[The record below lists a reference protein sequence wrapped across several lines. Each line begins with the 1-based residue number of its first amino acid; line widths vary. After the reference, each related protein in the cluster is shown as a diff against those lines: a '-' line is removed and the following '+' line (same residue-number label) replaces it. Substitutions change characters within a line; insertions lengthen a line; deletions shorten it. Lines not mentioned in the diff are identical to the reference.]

1 MLIPQLSR
9 TFDMQIKPA
18 HAFFAPA
25 LLAVALALGACGKQ
39 ENKDQQQ
46 QQQKPAEVG
55 VVTIEPRTVTLTD
68 ELPGRTSAFRIAE
81 VRPQVSGILLKRSF
95 TEGADV
101 KAGQPL
107 YQIDPRTYE
116 ANVNSAKAS
125 LAQAQAT
132 LASNRLKAQRYGAL
146 VKEQAISKQEADD
159 ALSVQRQNEA
169 QVESA
174 KASLRTAEINLAYT
188 KVAAPIS
195 GRISRSMVT
204 EGALVTADQTTALA
218 TINQLDPIYVDVTQ
232 SATDLLRLR
241 RELDSGQLQRVQG
254 ENAAEVKL
262 MLEDGSAYA
271 RPGKLKFAE
280 VSVDQGTGSVTIRAE
295 FPNPD
300 KLLLP
305 GMFVRA
311 QLQAG
316 VRQNA
321 LLVPQQGVTRDIKGQ
336 PTAMV
341 VNGEGKVEQR
351 VLKTERTVGA
361 DWLVTDGLK
370 AGDKV
375 ITEGLQKIRPGA
387 AVTAKPASNIASAEQ
402 KPAGQGQ

>member
-1 MLIPQLSR
+1 
-9 TFDMQIKPA
+9 MQIKPA

-39 ENKDQQQ
+39 DNKDQQQ
-46 QQQKPAEVG
+46 QQQKPPEVG
-55 VVTIEPRTVTLTD
+55 VVTMQPRTVTLTD

-81 VRPQVSGILLKRSF
+81 VRPQVSGILLKRYF

-101 KAGQPL
+101 KAGTQL

-159 ALSVQRQNEA
+159 ALSMQRQNEA

-174 KASLRTAEINLAYT
+174 RAALRNAEINLAYT
-188 KVAAPIS
+188 KVAAPHLRAHRALDDDRRRP
-195 GRISRSMVT
+195 GHRRPDQRPDQHHPARSHLCRRDPVRHRSAAPAPRAGQRSAA
-204 EGALVTADQTTALA
+204 EGAG
-218 TINQLDPIYVDVTQ
+218 
-232 SATDLLRLR
+232 
-241 RELDSGQLQRVQG
+241 RER
-254 ENAAEVKL
+254 
-262 MLEDGSAYA
+262 
-271 RPGKLKFAE
+271 RPGQADAGRRHCLQPSRQAQ
-280 VSVDQGTGSVTIRAE
+280 VRRGLGGPGHRLGDHPRRI
-295 FPNPD
+295 PNPD

-311 QLQAG
+311 ELQSG

-321 LLVPQQGVTRDIKGQ
+321 LLVPQQGVTRDLKGQ

-351 VLKTERTVGA
+351 ILKTERTVGA
-361 DWLVTDGLK
+361 EWLVTDGLK

-375 ITEGLQKIRPGA
+375 ITEGLQKIKPGA
-387 AVTAKPASNIASAEQ
+387 TVTTKPASNIASAEQ

>member
-1 MLIPQLSR
+1 
-9 TFDMQIKPA
+9 MQIKPA

-25 LLAVALALGACGKQ
+25 LLALVLALGACGKQ

-46 QQQKPAEVG
+46 QQQQKPPEVG

-132 LASNRLKAQRYGAL
+132 LASNRLKAQRYAAL

-159 ALSVQRQNEA
+159 ALSMQRQNEA

-174 KASLRTAEINLAYT
+174 RAALRNAEINLAYT

-195 GRISRSMVT
+195 GRIGRSMMT
-204 EGALVTADQTTALA
+204 EGALVTADQTTAL
-218 TINQLDPIYVDVTQ
+218 TSITQLDPIYVDVTQ

-262 MLEDGSAYA
+262 MLEDGSAYG

-280 VSVDQGTGSVTIRAE
+280 VSVDPSTGSVTIRAE

-311 QLQAG
+311 QLQSG

-321 LLVPQQGVTRDIKGQ
+321 LLVPQQGVTRDLKGQ

-375 ITEGLQKIRPGA
+375 ITEGLQKIKPGA
-387 AVTAKPASNIASAEQ
+387 TVTAKPASNIA
-402 KPAGQGQ
+402 PAGQQPAGQAQ

>member
-1 MLIPQLSR
+1 
-9 TFDMQIKPA
+9 MQIKPA
-18 HAFFAPA
+18 HAYFAPA
-25 LLAVALALGACGKQ
+25 LLAIALALGACGKQ
-39 ENKDQQQ
+39 ENKEQQ

-81 VRPQVSGILLKRSF
+81 VRPQVSGILLKRNF
-95 TEGADV
+95 VEGGDV
-101 KAGQPL
+101 KAGQQL

-116 ANVNSAKAS
+116 ASLSSAKAT

-132 LASNRLKAQRYGAL
+132 LASNRLKAQRYAAL
-146 VKEQAISKQEADD
+146 VKDQAISKQEADD
-159 ALSVQRQNEA
+159 ALSTQRQNEA

-174 KASLRTAEINLAYT
+174 KATLRTAEINLAYT

-195 GRISRSMVT
+195 GRIGRSMMT
-204 EGALVTADQTTALA
+204 EGALVTADQTSAL
-218 TINQLDPIYVDVTQ
+218 TSITQLDPIYVDVTQ

-241 RELDSGQLQRVQG
+241 RELDNGQLQRVQG
-254 ENAAEVKL
+254 EDAAQVKL
-262 MLEDGSAYA
+262 VLEDGSAYS
-271 RPGKLKFAE
+271 RSGKLKFTE
-280 VSVDQGTGSVTIRAE
+280 VSVDPSTGSVLIRAE

-311 QLQAG
+311 RLQAG
-316 VRQNA
+316 VRQDA

-336 PTAMV
+336 PTALV
-341 VNGEGKVEQR
+341 VNADGKVEQR

-361 DWLVTDGLK
+361 DWLVTDGIK
-370 AGDKV
+370 PGDKV

-387 AVTAKPASNIASAEQ
+387 TVTAKPASNVTSAGQ
-402 KPAGQGQ
+402 PPAGQGQ

>member
-1 MLIPQLSR
+1 
-9 TFDMQIKPA
+9 MQIKPA
-18 HAFFAPA
+18 HAYFAPA
-25 LLAVALALGACGKQ
+25 LLAIALALGACGKQ
-39 ENKDQQQ
+39 ENKEQQQ
-46 QQQKPAEVG
+46 PQKPVAVG

-81 VRPQVSGILLKRSF
+81 VRPQVSGILLKRNF
-95 TEGADV
+95 VEGGDV
-101 KAGQPL
+101 KAGQQL

-159 ALSVQRQNEA
+159 ALSMQRQNEA

-174 KASLRTAEINLAYT
+174 KAALRNAEINLAYT

-195 GRISRSMVT
+195 GRIGRSMMT
-204 EGALVTADQTTALA
+204 EGALVTADQTSAL
-218 TINQLDPIYVDVTQ
+218 TSITQLDPIYVDVTQ

-262 MLEDGSAYA
+262 VLEDGSAYS

-280 VSVDQGTGSVTIRAE
+280 VSVDQGTGSVVIRAE

-311 QLQAG
+311 RLQAG
-316 VRQNA
+316 VRQDA

-341 VNGEGKVEQR
+341 VTAEGKVEQR
-351 VLKTERTVGA
+351 VLKTERTVGS
-361 DWLVTDGLK
+361 DWLVTEGIK
-370 AGDKV
+370 PGDKV
-375 ITEGLQKIRPGA
+375 ITEGLQKVRPGA
-387 AVTAKPASNIASAEQ
+387 TVTATPASNVASAGQ
-402 KPAGQGQ
+402 PPAGQGQ

>member
-1 MLIPQLSR
+1 
-9 TFDMQIKPA
+9 MQIKPA

-39 ENKDQQQ
+39 DNKDQQQ

-55 VVTIEPRTVTLTD
+55 VVTMEPRTVTLTD
-68 ELPGRTSAFRIAE
+68 ELPGRTAAFRIAE
-81 VRPQVSGILLKRSF
+81 VRPQVSGILLKRYF

-101 KAGQPL
+101 KAGTQL

-159 ALSVQRQNEA
+159 ALSMQRQNEA

-174 KASLRTAEINLAYT
+174 RAALRNAEINLAYT

-195 GRISRSMVT
+195 GRIGRSMMT
-204 EGALVTADQTTALA
+204 EGALVTADQTTAL
-218 TINQLDPIYVDVTQ
+218 TSITQLDPIYVDVTQ

-262 MLEDGSAYA
+262 MLEDGSAYS
-271 RPGKLKFAE
+271 RSGKLKFAE

-311 QLQAG
+311 QLQSG

-321 LLVPQQGVTRDIKGQ
+321 LLVPQQGVTRDLKGQ

-351 VLKTERTVGA
+351 ILKTERTVGS

-375 ITEGLQKIRPGA
+375 ITEGLQKIKPGA
-387 AVTAKPASNIASAEQ
+387 TVTTKPASNIASAEQ

>member
-1 MLIPQLSR
+1 
-9 TFDMQIKPA
+9 MQIKPA
-18 HAFFAPA
+18 HAYFAPA
-25 LLAVALALGACGKQ
+25 LLAIALALGACGKQ
-39 ENKDQQQ
+39 ENKEQQQ
-46 QQQKPAEVG
+46 PQKPVAVG

-81 VRPQVSGILLKRSF
+81 VRPQVSGILLKRNF
-95 TEGADV
+95 VEGGDV
-101 KAGQPL
+101 KAGQQL

-132 LASNRLKAQRYGAL
+132 LASNRLKAQRYAAL

-159 ALSVQRQNEA
+159 ALSMQRQNEA

-174 KASLRTAEINLAYT
+174 KAALRNAEINLAYT

-195 GRISRSMVT
+195 GRIGRSMMT
-204 EGALVTADQTTALA
+204 EGALVTADQTSAL
-218 TINQLDPIYVDVTQ
+218 TSITQLDPIYVDVTQ

-262 MLEDGSAYA
+262 VLEDGSAYS

-280 VSVDQGTGSVTIRAE
+280 VSVDQGTGSVVIRAE

-311 QLQAG
+311 RLQAG
-316 VRQNA
+316 VRQDA

-341 VNGEGKVEQR
+341 VTAEGKVEQR
-351 VLKTERTVGA
+351 VLKTERTVGS
-361 DWLVTDGLK
+361 DWLVTDGIK
-370 AGDKV
+370 PGDKV
-375 ITEGLQKIRPGA
+375 ITEGLQKVRPGA
-387 AVTAKPASNIASAEQ
+387 TVTATPASNVASAGQ
-402 KPAGQGQ
+402 PPAGQGQ

>member
-1 MLIPQLSR
+1 
-9 TFDMQIKPA
+9 MQIKPA

-39 ENKDQQQ
+39 DNKDQQQQ

-55 VVTIEPRTVTLTD
+55 VVTMQPRTVTLTD

-81 VRPQVSGILLKRSF
+81 VRPQVSGILLKRYF

-101 KAGQPL
+101 KAGTQL

-159 ALSVQRQNEA
+159 ALSMQRQNEA

-174 KASLRTAEINLAYT
+174 RAALRNAEINLAYT

-195 GRISRSMVT
+195 GRIGRSMMT
-204 EGALVTADQTTALA
+204 EGALVTADQTTAL
-218 TINQLDPIYVDVTQ
+218 TSITQLDPIYVDVTQ

-262 MLEDGSAYA
+262 MLEDGSAYS

-311 QLQAG
+311 QLQSG

-351 VLKTERTVGA
+351 ILKTERTVGS

-375 ITEGLQKIRPGA
+375 ITEGLQKIKPGA
-387 AVTAKPASNIASAEQ
+387 TVATKPASNIASAEQ
-402 KPAGQGQ
+402 KPAGQAQ

>member
-1 MLIPQLSR
+1 
-9 TFDMQIKPA
+9 MQIKPA

>member
-1 MLIPQLSR
+1 
-9 TFDMQIKPA
+9 MQIKPA

-25 LLAVALALGACGKQ
+25 LLAAALLVGGCGKQ
-39 ENKDQQQ
+39 DNAAQQQ

-55 VVTIEPRTVTLTD
+55 VVTLEPRTVTLTD

-81 VRPQVSGILLKRSF
+81 VRPQVSGILLKRAF

-116 ANVNSAKAS
+116 ANVNSAKAA
-125 LAQAQAT
+125 LAQVQAT
-132 LASNRLKAQRYGAL
+132 LVSSRLRAQRYAAL
-146 VKEQAISKQEADD
+146 VTEQAISRQEADD
-159 ALSVQRQNEA
+159 ALSTQRQNEA

-174 KASLRTAEINLAYT
+174 KAALRNAEINLAFT
-188 KVAAPIS
+188 RVSAPIS
-195 GRISRSMVT
+195 GRISRSLVT
-204 EGALVTADQTTALA
+204 EGALVTADQATALA
-218 TINQLDPIYVDVTQ
+218 NINQLDPIYVDVTQ
-232 SATDLLRLR
+232 SATELLRLR
-241 RELDSGQLQRVQG
+241 RELDSGQLRRAEG
-254 ENAAEVKL
+254 GDAAQVRL
-262 MLEDGSAYA
+262 VLEDGTAYE
-271 RPGKLKFAE
+271 RTGKLKFAE
-280 VSVDQGTGSVTIRAE
+280 VAVDQGTGSVTIRAE

-300 KLLLP
+300 RLLLP

-316 VRQNA
+316 VRQDA
-321 LLVPQQGVTRDIKGQ
+321 LLVPQQGVTRNIKGQ
-336 PTAMV
+336 PTALV
-341 VNGEGKVEQR
+341 VNGEGKVEER
-351 VLKTERTVGA
+351 LLKTERTVGS
-361 DWLVTDGLK
+361 DWLVSDGLK

-387 AVTAKPASNIASAEQ
+387 QVTAKPAGNIAAAEQ

>member
-321 LLVPQQGVTRDIKGQ
+321 LLVPQQGVTRDLKGQ